1 MYIHTVHLFITK
13 YIYQNHYDY
22 IIALFACLR
31 RRRSMDRS
39 FLVEFAAWFKSPK
52 GLLQSPMGPLEPV
65 RSENAVGKRWALIC
79 IDPPVVK
86 NHWPWTDELH
96 QIILNMRT
104 WNYWTLDFT
113 TNYIVKEK
121 SEAINNLHHPI
132 WRFGVP
138 SKSSWCR
145 QMSLWAALLTK
156 TSMRQ
161 NTKNDFA
168 NRFRYTKK
176 RMLMLSSI
184 RIRAALSDQSELISF
199 SNTLVDSS

>member
-13 YIYQNHYDY
+13 YNYQNNYDY
-22 IIALFACLR
+22 IIALFVCFSQAQKINGPQFFSCRIRSLVQVTKGTPLGESHGSSWTRSLR
-31 RRRSMDRS
+31 
-39 FLVEFAAWFKSPK
+39 KC
-52 GLLQSPMGPLEPV
+52 
-65 RSENAVGKRWALIC
+65 RWKKVS

-86 NHWPWTDELH
+86 NKWPWTDELH
-96 QIILNMRT
+96 QIILNIRT
-104 WNYWTLDFT
+104 WNYLTLDFT
-113 TNYIVKEK
+113 SNYIVKEK

-138 SKSSWCR
+138 SMSSWCR

-168 NRFRYTKK
+168 NRFRYTK
-176 RMLMLSSI
+176 
-184 RIRAALSDQSELISF
+184 
-199 SNTLVDSS
+199 NGCWC